1 MASSGLNGHRT
12 IIKCKMKNNN
22 FLEHLGNHRNAKNT
36 LIVIRR
42 MLSKQ
47 ISGSKFLIEEV
58 LILIQL

>member
-36 LIVIRR
+36 LIVLRR
-42 MLSKQ
+42 MLSK
-47 ISGSKFLIEEV
+47 
-58 LILIQL
+58 